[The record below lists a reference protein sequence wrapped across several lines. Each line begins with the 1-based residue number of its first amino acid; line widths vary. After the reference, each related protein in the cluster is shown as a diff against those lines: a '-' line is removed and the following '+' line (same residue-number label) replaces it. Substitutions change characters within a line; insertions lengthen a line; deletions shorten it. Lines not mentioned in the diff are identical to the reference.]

1 MISTPSGLM
10 VLAAALACNGLL
22 AAVRL
27 ALAGASLVSR
37 PLAGRALPFVTEE
50 EIKTMVD
57 AGEEG
62 GVIEEEEKEMINA
75 IFDMGD
81 TLAREIMVPRIDV
94 LGLDVSTSLPQAV

>member
-1 MISTPSGLM
+1 GVLSPLVPLLLSAASGVATP
-10 VLAAALACNGLL
+10 V
-22 AAVRL
+22 
-27 ALAGASLVSR
+27 
-37 PLAGRALPFVTEE
+37 AGRQIPFVTEE

-81 TLAREIMVPRIDV
+81 TLARESMVPRIDV
-94 LGLDVSTSLPQAV
+94 LALDVSTSLPQAMDAVLAAGHSRVPLYQG